1 MPRDNSASQPTSPH
15 PQGSTDNEGDRSDSE
30 EESESGSDDSSYS
43 NDFTHRHGRF
53 YTDDPREEVFSKLA
67 KQISTQPDMNDTD
80 GRSDQEKSDHKEYR
94 LEDIPVLHLPCTTA
108 YQCRFC
114 GQYFSFKGTKALHE
128 QKCVRRQLSN
138 VKRRR
143 RRLDNDSAT
152 DDNDSPAQ
160 LKTVYTCEDCGIEVS
175 AQTKLNRHKKFYC
188 PFRESAFS
196 DPFLDAV
203 GQTSKRSPIPENEI
217 DSNAKVKDF
226 EVLTGLKRQ
235 REDSTSD
242 NDEEYE
248 YIYVPTDSEDDGDED
263 SNEEHHRVKEIYNH
277 DEDELLTKLRLDF
290 KRRRSNNNKL
300 TRRLLRKRLQAHEG
314 LEAPPPPVALPHKKE
329 KNDLLRMV
337 TTGVESSVPKKG
349 VTCPYDGCGKVFSKP
364 SLYHRHVRR
373 VHEK

>member
-1 MPRDNSASQPTSPH
+1 MLAAALIAARSLRPSGSAPCTSALSTTRTRRSHRTCSRRRSEKFFIKTPMNSKTSPWGRLKQKIQQWEQRWSERSSTMPRDTSASQPTSPH

-30 EESESGSDDSSYS
+30 EESESGSDDSSCSY
-43 NDFTHRHGRF
+43 DFTHRHGRF

-67 KQISTQPDMNDTD
+67 KQISTQPDMDDTD

-152 DDNDSPAQ
+152 DDNDSAAQ

-263 SNEEHHRVKEIYNH
+263 SNG
-277 DEDELLTKLRLDF
+277 T
-290 KRRRSNNNKL
+290 SPS
-300 TRRLLRKRLQAHEG
+300 EG
-314 LEAPPPPVALPHKKE
+314 NL
-329 KNDLLRMV
+329 
-337 TTGVESSVPKKG
+337 
-349 VTCPYDGCGKVFSKP
+349 
-364 SLYHRHVRR
+364 
-373 VHEK
+373 